1 MLIIFS
7 GLPGSGKST
16 IAQALAKQL
25 NALYQGIDTIEQA
38 IRKADEDNYEM
49 GPAGY
54 FVAYSLA
61 RENLQLGATVIAD
74 SVNPLALTRDA
85 YREIA
90 LSTRTGYLEIE
101 IICSDIIE
109 HRKRVETRVSEV
121 EGLTLPDRKQVTDL
135 VYEPWNR
142 EHLIL
147 DSYSLSSDECVSRII
162 DVLSQCST
170 LETSSN
176 GGNQLKSASCQQQTS
191 QLFQEVKFWGDLQVY

>member
-25 NALYQGIDTIEQA
+25 NAFYLRIDTIEQA
-38 IRKADEDNYEM
+38 ILKAEEDDRQV
-49 GPAGY
+49 GPVGY

-61 RENLQLGATVIAD
+61 KDNLQLGATVITD

-90 LSTRTGYLEIE
+90 LSARTDFLEIE
-101 IICSDIIE
+101 VVCSDESE

-121 EGLTLPDRKQVTDL
+121 EGLTLPDWKYVTG
-135 VYEPWNR
+135 VTYEPWNR

-147 DSYSLSSDECVSRII
+147 DSYRLSSDECVSRII
-162 DVLSQCST
+162 KVLSR
-170 LETSSN
+170 
-176 GGNQLKSASCQQQTS
+176 
-191 QLFQEVKFWGDLQVY
+191 

>member
-25 NALYQGIDTIEQA
+25 SAFYLRIDTIEQA
-38 IRKADEDNYEM
+38 ILKAEEGDREM

-61 RENLQLGATVIAD
+61 RENLLLGATVITD

-90 LSTRTGYLEIE
+90 LSARTGFLEIE
-101 IICSDIIE
+101 IKCSDKIE

-121 EGLTLPDRKQVTDL
+121 EGLTLPAWKDVTDL
-135 VYEPWNR
+135 TYEPWNR

-147 DSYSLSSDECVSRII
+147 DSSSLSSDQCVSRII
-162 DVLSQCST
+162 DIVSQ
-170 LETSSN
+170 
-176 GGNQLKSASCQQQTS
+176 
-191 QLFQEVKFWGDLQVY
+191 

>member
-16 IAQALAKQL
+16 IAQALARQL
-25 NALYQGIDTIEQA
+25 SAFYLRVDTIEQA
-38 IRKADEDNYEM
+38 ILKAEEDDREM

-61 RENLQLGATVIAD
+61 RENLLLGATVITD

-90 LSTRTGYLEIE
+90 LSARTGFLEIE
-101 IICSDIIE
+101 IICSDKTE

-121 EGLTLPDRKQVTDL
+121 EGLTLPAWKDVTDL
-135 VYEPWNR
+135 TYEPWNR

-147 DSYSLSSDECVSRII
+147 DSSSLSSDQCVSRII
-162 DVLSQCST
+162 DVLS
-170 LETSSN
+170 
-176 GGNQLKSASCQQQTS
+176 K
-191 QLFQEVKFWGDLQVY
+191 

>member
-16 IAQALAKQL
+16 IAQALAKKL
-25 NALYQGIDTIEQA
+25 HAFYLRIDTIEQA
-38 IRKADEDNYEM
+38 IRKADEDDGEM

-61 RENLQLGATVIAD
+61 RDNLQLGATVIAD

-90 LSTRTGYLEIE
+90 LSAKTGFLEIE
-101 IICSDIIE
+101 IVCSDKTE

-121 EGLTLPDRKQVTDL
+121 EGLILPDWKRVTDL
-135 VYEPWNR
+135 SYEPWNR
-142 EHLIL
+142 EHLVL
-147 DSYSLSSDECVSRII
+147 DSYRLSSDECVSQII
-162 DVLSQCST
+162 EVLSQCST
-170 LETSSN
+170 LENPSN
-176 GGNQLKSASCQQQTS
+176 EG
-191 QLFQEVKFWGDLQVY
+191 Y

>member
-16 IAQALAKQL
+16 IAQSLAKQL
-25 NALYQGIDTIEQA
+25 NTLYLRIDTIEQA
-38 IRKADEDNYEM
+38 IRKVDEDKREM
-49 GPAGY
+49 RPAGH
-54 FVAYSLA
+54 FVAYFLA

-90 LSTRTGYLEIE
+90 LSTGTGYLEIE

-121 EGLTLPDRKQVTDL
+121 KELTLPDWIQVTDL

-142 EHLIL
+142 EHLVL
-147 DSYSLSSDECVSRII
+147 DSYSLSSDECASRII
-162 DVLSQCST
+162 GVLSQCSP
-170 LETSSN
+170 LENPSS
-176 GGNQLKSASCQQQTS
+176 GGN
-191 QLFQEVKFWGDLQVY
+191 

>member
-25 NALYQGIDTIEQA
+25 SAFYLRIDTIEQA
-38 IRKADEDNYEM
+38 ILKAEEGDCEM

-54 FVAYSLA
+54 FVACSLA
-61 RENLQLGATVIAD
+61 RENLLLGATVITD
-74 SVNPLALTRDA
+74 SVNPLALTRDV

-90 LSTRTGYLEIE
+90 LSARTGFLEIE
-101 IICSDIIE
+101 IICSDKIE

-121 EGLTLPDRKQVTDL
+121 EGLTLPAWKDVTDL
-135 VYEPWNR
+135 TYEPWNR

-147 DSYSLSSDECVSRII
+147 DSSSLSSDQCVSRII
-162 DVLSQCST
+162 DILSQ
-170 LETSSN
+170 
-176 GGNQLKSASCQQQTS
+176 
-191 QLFQEVKFWGDLQVY
+191 

>member
-25 NALYQGIDTIEQA
+25 SAFYLRIDQA
-38 IRKADEDNYEM
+38 ILKAEEGDREM

-61 RENLQLGATVIAD
+61 RENLLLGATVITD
-74 SVNPLALTRDA
+74 SVNPLALIRDA

-90 LSTRTGYLEIE
+90 LSARTGFLEIE
-101 IICSDIIE
+101 IICSDKIE

-121 EGLTLPDRKQVTDL
+121 EGLTLPGKMS
-135 VYEPWNR
+135 P
-142 EHLIL
+142 I
-147 DSYSLSSDECVSRII
+147 
-162 DVLSQCST
+162 
-170 LETSSN
+170 
-176 GGNQLKSASCQQQTS
+176 
-191 QLFQEVKFWGDLQVY
+191 

>member
-25 NALYQGIDTIEQA
+25 NAFYLRIDTIEQA
-38 IRKADEDNYEM
+38 ILKAEEDDCKM

-61 RENLQLGATVIAD
+61 RDNLQLGATVITD

-90 LSTRTGYLEIE
+90 LSARTSFLEIE
-101 IICSDIIE
+101 IICSDEIE

-121 EGLTLPDRKQVTDL
+121 EGLTLPDWKYVTNL
-135 VYEPWNR
+135 TYEPWHR

-147 DSYSLSSDECVSRII
+147 DTCNLSSDECVSRII
-162 DVLSQCST
+162 DVLSQ
-170 LETSSN
+170 
-176 GGNQLKSASCQQQTS
+176 
-191 QLFQEVKFWGDLQVY
+191 

>member
-1 MLIIFS
+1 MLIIFN
-7 GLPGSGKST
+7 GLPECGKST
-16 IAQALAKQL
+16 IAQALAKRL
-25 NALYQGIDTIEQA
+25 NALYLRIDTIEQA
-38 IRKADEDNYEM
+38 IRKADEDSREM

-121 EGLTLPDRKQVTDL
+121 EGLTLPDWKQVTDL

-142 EHLIL
+142 EHLVL

-170 LETSSN
+170 LETPSN
-176 GGNQLKSASCQQQTS
+176 GGN
-191 QLFQEVKFWGDLQVY
+191 

>member
-25 NALYQGIDTIEQA
+25 NALYLRIDTIEQA

-121 EGLTLPDRKQVTDL
+121 EGLTLPDWKQVTDL

-170 LETSSN
+170 LVTPSN
-176 GGNQLKSASCQQQTS
+176 GGN
-191 QLFQEVKFWGDLQVY
+191 

>member
-25 NALYQGIDTIEQA
+25 SAFYLRIDTIEQA
-38 IRKADEDNYEM
+38 ILKAGEDSREM

-61 RENLQLGATVIAD
+61 RENLLLGSTVITD
-74 SVNPLALTRDA
+74 SVNPMALTRDA

-90 LSTRTGYLEIE
+90 VSARTRFLEIE
-101 IICSDIIE
+101 IVCSDEIE

-121 EGLTLPDRKQVTDL
+121 EGLTLPDWKYVTEL
-135 VYEPWNR
+135 TYEPWNR

-147 DSYSLSSDECVSRII
+147 DACSLSSNECVSRIT
-162 DVLSQCST
+162 DVLSQ
-170 LETSSN
+170 
-176 GGNQLKSASCQQQTS
+176 
-191 QLFQEVKFWGDLQVY
+191 

>member
-25 NALYQGIDTIEQA
+25 NAFYLRIDTIEQA
-38 IRKADEDNYEM
+38 ILKAEEEDRGM

-61 RENLQLGATVIAD
+61 RENLLLGATVITD

-85 YREIA
+85 YREVAISA
-90 LSTRTGYLEIE
+90 RTDFLEIE
-101 IICSDIIE
+101 IICSDEIE

-121 EGLTLPDRKQVTDL
+121 EGLTLPTWKDVTGL
-135 VYEPWNR
+135 TYEPWNR
-142 EHLIL
+142 EPLIL
-147 DSYSLSSDECVSRII
+147 DSSNLSTDECVLRII
-162 DVLSQCST
+162 DVLPQ
-170 LETSSN
+170 
-176 GGNQLKSASCQQQTS
+176 
-191 QLFQEVKFWGDLQVY
+191 

>member
-16 IAQALAKQL
+16 IAQVLAKRL
-25 NALYQGIDTIEQA
+25 NAFYLRIDTIEQA
-38 IRKADEDNYEM
+38 IRKADEDDREM

-121 EGLTLPDRKQVTDL
+121 ERLTLPDWKHVTNL
-135 VYEPWNR
+135 TYEPWNR

-162 DVLSQCST
+162 EVLSQYPT
-170 LETSSN
+170 LEKLSN
-176 GGNQLKSASCQQQTS
+176 GKS
-191 QLFQEVKFWGDLQVY
+191 

>member
-16 IAQALAKQL
+16 ITQALAKQL
-25 NALYQGIDTIEQA
+25 SAFYLRIDTIEQA
-38 IRKADEDNYEM
+38 ILKAEEGDREM

-61 RENLQLGATVIAD
+61 RENLLLGATVITD

-90 LSTRTGYLEIE
+90 LSARSGFLEIE
-101 IICSDIIE
+101 IICSDKIE

-121 EGLTLPDRKQVTDL
+121 EGLSLPAWKDVTDL
-135 VYEPWNR
+135 TYEPWNR

-147 DSYSLSSDECVSRII
+147 DSSSLSSDECVSRII
-162 DVLSQCST
+162 DVLSQ
-170 LETSSN
+170 
-176 GGNQLKSASCQQQTS
+176 
-191 QLFQEVKFWGDLQVY
+191 

>member
-25 NALYQGIDTIEQA
+25 NALYLRIDTIEQA
-38 IRKADEDNYEM
+38 IRKADEDNREM

-61 RENLQLGATVIAD
+61 KENLQLGATVVAD

-85 YREIA
+85 YRAIA
-90 LSTRTGYLEIE
+90 LSTRTGFLEIE

-121 EGLTLPDRKQVTDL
+121 EGLTLPDWKRVTELD
-135 VYEPWNR
+135 YEPWNR

-147 DSYSLSSDECVSRII
+147 DSYSLSRDECVSWII
-162 DVLSQCST
+162 DVLSQCPP
-170 LETSSN
+170 LEKSLN
-176 GGNQLKSASCQQQTS
+176 GGS
-191 QLFQEVKFWGDLQVY
+191 

>member
-16 IAQALAKQL
+16 IAQALAKRL
-25 NALYQGIDTIEQA
+25 NAFYLRIDTIEQA
-38 IRKADEDNYEM
+38 IRKADEDDREI

-85 YREIA
+85 YREIV

-121 EGLTLPDRKQVTDL
+121 EGLTLPDWKHVTNL
-135 VYEPWNR
+135 AYEPWNR

-162 DVLSQCST
+162 EVLPQYPT
-170 LETSSN
+170 LEKLSN
-176 GGNQLKSASCQQQTS
+176 GKS
-191 QLFQEVKFWGDLQVY
+191 

>member
-7 GLPGSGKST
+7 GLPGSGKNT
-16 IAQALAKQL
+16 IAQTLAKQL
-25 NALYQGIDTIEQA
+25 NALYLRIDTIEQA
-38 IRKADEDNYEM
+38 IRKADEDDCEM

-90 LSTRTGYLEIE
+90 LSTKTGFLEIE

-121 EGLTLPDRKQVTDL
+121 EGLTLPDWKYVTDL
-135 VYEPWNR
+135 TYEPWNR
-142 EHLIL
+142 EHLVL
-147 DSYSLSSDECVSRII
+147 DSYRLSSDECVSRII
-162 DVLSQCST
+162 EVLSRCPT
-170 LETSSN
+170 FEKFSN
-176 GGNQLKSASCQQQTS
+176 KGS
-191 QLFQEVKFWGDLQVY
+191 

>member
-25 NALYQGIDTIEQA
+25 HAFYLRIDTIEQA
-38 IRKADEDNYEM
+38 IRKADEDDREM
-49 GPAGY
+49 GPTGY

-90 LSTRTGYLEIE
+90 LSAKKIFLEIE
-101 IICSDIIE
+101 IVCSDKTE

-121 EGLTLPDRKQVTDL
+121 EGLILPDWKRVTDL
-135 VYEPWNR
+135 SYEPWSR
-142 EHLIL
+142 EHLVL
-147 DSYSLSSDECVSRII
+147 DSYRLSSDECVSRII
-162 DVLSQCST
+162 EVLSQSSA
-170 LETSSN
+170 LENLSS
-176 GGNQLKSASCQQQTS
+176 
-191 QLFQEVKFWGDLQVY
+191 ERV

>member
-1 MLIIFS
+1 MR
-7 GLPGSGKST
+7 
-16 IAQALAKQL
+16 
-25 NALYQGIDTIEQA
+25 IDTIEQA

-74 SVNPLALTRDA
+74 SVNPLAL
-85 YREIA
+85 
-90 LSTRTGYLEIE
+90 
-101 IICSDIIE
+101 
-109 HRKRVETRVSEV
+109 RVSEV
-121 EGLTLPDRKQVTDL
+121 EGLTLPDWKQVTDL

-162 DVLSQCST
+162 DVLSQYST
-170 LETSSN
+170 LETPSN
-176 GGNQLKSASCQQQTS
+176 EGN
-191 QLFQEVKFWGDLQVY
+191 

>member
-25 NALYQGIDTIEQA
+25 NALYLRIDTIEQA
-38 IRKADEDNYEM
+38 IRKADEDSREM
-49 GPAGY
+49 GPTGY

-74 SVNPLALTRDA
+74 SVNPLALTRDT

-90 LSTRTGYLEIE
+90 LSTRTDYLEIE
-101 IICSDIIE
+101 IVCSDIIE

-121 EGLTLPDRKQVTDL
+121 EGLTLPDWKQVTDL
-135 VYEPWNR
+135 VYEPWSR
-142 EHLIL
+142 EHLVL
-147 DSYSLSSDECVSRII
+147 DSYRLSSDECVSRII
-162 DVLSQCST
+162 DVLSQYST
-170 LETSSN
+170 LENPSN
-176 GGNQLKSASCQQQTS
+176 GGS
-191 QLFQEVKFWGDLQVY
+191 